1 MSPVVVVGFA
11 AIDAA
16 VIGQAVYA
24 YSDFHRRASKQPQK
38 RKQ

>member
-16 VIGQAVYA
+16 VVGQAVYA
-24 YSDFHRRASKQPQK
+24 YSDFRKRSSKDPQK
-38 RKQ
+38 RKK